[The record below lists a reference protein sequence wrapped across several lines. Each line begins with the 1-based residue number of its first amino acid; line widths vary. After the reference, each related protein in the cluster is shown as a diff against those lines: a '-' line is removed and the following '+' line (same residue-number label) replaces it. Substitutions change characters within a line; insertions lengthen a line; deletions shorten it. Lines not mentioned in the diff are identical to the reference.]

1 MNAMPFDSLLPRCS
15 QRSNV
20 RLRAACE
27 RRIPVGAG
35 THCSE
40 NACRSTN
47 VIRVRMRKDERVERA
62 PAVKDVRQH
71 SRATGVTTLPG
82 RTRIEENPV
91 TSVCSKQDRVAL
103 TDVEHMKLDLT
114 AW

>member
-27 RRIPVGAG
+27 RRIPVRAG

-47 VIRVRMRKDERVERA
+47 VIRVRMRQDERLERA
-62 PAVKDVRQH
+62 AAVEDIRQD
-71 SRATGVTTLPG
+71 SCATGVTTLPG
-82 RTRIEENPV
+82 RTRVEENPV
-91 TSVCSKQDRVAL
+91 TGVCPKQDRVAL
-103 TDVEHMKLDLT
+103 
-114 AW
+114 